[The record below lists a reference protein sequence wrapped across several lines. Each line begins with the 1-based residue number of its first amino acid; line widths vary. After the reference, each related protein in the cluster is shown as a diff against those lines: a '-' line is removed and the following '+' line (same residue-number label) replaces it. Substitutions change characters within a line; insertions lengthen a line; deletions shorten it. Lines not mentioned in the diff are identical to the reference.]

1 MSTRHINYRKL
12 SEIFTDTLH
21 HETVAK
27 IIRDYS
33 TNKIDIRNI
42 ALEGLQ
48 LQDCKTALDFGCG
61 FGYFTRALKDRI
73 NPECKILG
81 IDLCPENEASYLES
95 TRIANLNGEFS
106 GTDEKVILT
115 IPTDTVDLVICSYAL
130 YFFPAIISEISRVLK
145 PSGVFISITHSKT
158 HLTEVLSFIRDVFE
172 ELGIQKPESLPCQ
185 SLLDNFNDINGY
197 QLLSPWFSNIEEKN
211 YNNSLHFEISDS
223 EDLKKYFN
231 FKQGHFIE
239 DNFDYKDKVFN
250 EMMNRISVLFQQGR
264 TFKITKN
271 DTVFICKEPLYIN

>member
-1 MSTRHINYRKL
+1 MSG
-12 SEIFTDTLH
+12 IFADTLH

-33 TNKIDIRNI
+33 TNKLDIRNI

-61 FGYFTRALKDRI
+61 FGYFTRALKNRI

-81 IDLCPENEASYLES
+81 IDLCPENEASYRES
-95 TRIANLNGEFS
+95 TRKANLKGEFS

-145 PSGVFISITHSKT
+145 PSGIFVSITHSKT
-158 HLTEVLSFIRDVFE
+158 HLTEVLSMIREISED
-172 ELGIQKPESLPCQ
+172 LGIQKPESLPCQ
-185 SLLDNFNDINGY
+185 SLLDNFNDINGS
-197 QLLSPWFSNIEEKN
+197 QLLSPWFSNIEEKK
-211 YNNSLHFEISDS
+211 YNNSLHFKIDDF
-223 EDLKKYFN
+223 EDLKIYFK

-239 DNFDYKDKVFN
+239 DNIDYKDKVLN
-250 EMMNRISVLFQQGR
+250 KMMSSLRLQLQQER

-271 DTVFICKEPLYIN
+271 DTIFICKKPLYVS

>member
-1 MSTRHINYRKL
+1 M
-12 SEIFTDTLH
+12 SEIFADTLH
-21 HETVAK
+21 HETVAE

-33 TNKIDIRNI
+33 TNKLDIRSI

-48 LQDCKTALDFGCG
+48 FQDCKTALDIGCG

-95 TRIANLNGEFS
+95 TRIANLKGEFS
-106 GTDEKVILT
+106 GTDEKVILA

-145 PSGVFISITHSKT
+145 PSGIFISITHSES
-158 HLTEVLSFIRDVFE
+158 HLAEVLSFIRNVFD

-185 SLLDNFNDINGY
+185 SLLDNFNDSNGY
-197 QLLSPWFSNIEEKN
+197 QLLSPWFTNIEKKK
-211 YNNSLHFEISDS
+211 YNNSLHFKNGDF
-223 EDLKKYFN
+223 EDLKKYFK

-239 DNFDYKDKVFN
+239 DNIDYKDKVIN
-250 EMMNRISVLFQQGR
+250 KIMSSLSVQLQQGR

-271 DTVFICKEPLYIN
+271 DTIFICKEPLYVS

>member
-12 SEIFTDTLH
+12 SEIFADTLH

-33 TNKIDIRNI
+33 TNKLDIRNI

-106 GTDEKVILT
+106 GSDEKVILT

-130 YFFPAIISEISRVLK
+130 YFFPAIMSEISRVLK

-185 SLLDNFNDINGY
+185 SLSDNFNDSNGS
-197 QLLSPWFSNIEEKN
+197 QLLSPWFSNIEEKK
-211 YNNSLHFEISDS
+211 YNNSLHFKIDDF
-223 EDLKKYFN
+223 EDLKKYFK

-239 DNFDYKDKVFN
+239 DNIDYKDKVLN
-250 EMMNRISVLFQQGR
+250 KMMSSLRLQLQQER

-271 DTVFICKEPLYIN
+271 DAIFICKKPLYVS

>member
-12 SEIFTDTLH
+12 SEIFADTLH
-21 HETVAK
+21 HESVAK

-33 TNKIDIRNI
+33 TNKLDIRNI

-48 LQDCKTALDFGCG
+48 LQECKTVLDVGCG
-61 FGYFTRALKDRI
+61 FGFFTRALKDRI

-81 IDLCPENEASYLES
+81 IDLCPENEASFLES
-95 TRIANLNGEFS
+95 TRIATLNGEFS

-145 PSGVFISITHSKT
+145 PSGIFISITHSKS
-158 HLTEVLSFIRDVFE
+158 HLTEVLSLIREISED
-172 ELGIQKPESLPCQ
+172 LGIQKPESLPCQ
-185 SLLDNFNDINGY
+185 SLSDNFNDINGY

-211 YNNSLHFEISDS
+211 YNNLLHFEISDS

-250 EMMNRISVLFQQGR
+250 EMMNRISVQLQQGR